1 MGFYWLRRKAREFC
15 AQNKLRHELTTGST
29 SLSAWPLT
37 YPQTMSHESIRLPAP
52 AVRISAH
59 KNQVGIVTT
68 AHQVLIWSIGGA
80 LISVDTSAV
89 HEYLPGFTIRQGLV
103 VLHPLEQGCFYVI
116 YEAWPKHFT
125 STNVHT
131 RRVVAQEFMGGK
143 PTKIKLLDLH
153 LSRAESLD
161 LTGPLHD
168 GVVGIHKNFQAQLS
182 TTSESDTG
190 EYQGNG
196 RSGQT
201 ETNDIHPT
209 VFTMATFDIYQGR
222 FALEDYCVSHHHPE
236 EFLRSAFYWRNQVI
250 VPVYGNPSEA
260 KNPIERK

>member
-1 MGFYWLRRKAREFC
+1 
-15 AQNKLRHELTTGST
+15 
-29 SLSAWPLT
+29 
-37 YPQTMSHESIRLPAP
+37 
-52 AVRISAH
+52 
-59 KNQVGIVTT
+59 
-68 AHQVLIWSIGGA
+68 

-89 HEYLPGFTIRQGLV
+89 HEYLPGFAIRQGLV
-103 VLHPLEQGCFYVI
+103 VLHPLEQSCFYVI
-116 YEAWPKHFT
+116 HEAWPKHST

-131 RRVVAQEFMGGK
+131 RRVVAQEFMGGN

-153 LSRAESLD
+153 LSTAESLD

-168 GVVGIHKNFQAQLS
+168 GVVGIHKGFQAQLS

-190 EYQGNG
+190 EYQRSS

-209 VFTMATFDIYQGR
+209 AFTMATFDIYQGR

-236 EFLRSAFYWRNQVI
+236 EFLKSVFYWRNQVF
-250 VPVYGNPSEA
+250 VPVYGKPSEA